1 MASKGF
7 GKNYII
13 GLCVVLAGL
22 VVASFY
28 VIGCVQQQRGKYQQ
42 ERDKRDH
49 VKGQVQPV
57 PHELNK

>member
-1 MASKGF
+1 MARKGY
-7 GKNYII
+7 GRNYII

-22 VVASFY
+22 FVSSFY
-28 VIGCVQQQRGKYQQ
+28 IIGCIQQQRGKYQR
-42 ERDKRDH
+42 ERDERDQ